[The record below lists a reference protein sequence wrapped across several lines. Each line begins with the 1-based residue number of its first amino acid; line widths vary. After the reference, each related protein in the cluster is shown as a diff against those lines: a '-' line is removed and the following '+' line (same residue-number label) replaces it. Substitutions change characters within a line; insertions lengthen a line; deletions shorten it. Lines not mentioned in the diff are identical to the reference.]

1 MIRLVCTAVL
11 ALAIYSAAQME
22 SPKPVSTVEANS
34 HIAHRV
40 EPVVPPLAKAARVGG
55 SVKLHVIISPTG
67 DVSTVTVISGHPMLA
82 PAAIEAVKQWK
93 YEPFIENGNPTTVAT
108 EVELDF
114 PGGMS
119 ERESDVRN
127 KFFPMERE
135 CRELITAA
143 KYSDAEQKCRQ
154 AVALSN
160 ELPSAVILER
170 SDAKSLLA
178 NALFLQHRLSEAIPL
193 YEEALELDKGY
204 RKPDDADLASD
215 YANLGRAYAMQGELS
230 RADDLYSK
238 AITTF
243 RAAIKGL
250 PSMYENYSRRL
261 QRTLNEY
268 AQLKDAEKQ
277 TEASSELRKQANGIT
292 PFADPRATVPSLR
305 PPTKTL
311 KGAESIA
318 AEATKPHTEMKCTN
332 PGCTQGTFAVYGGGA
347 QAQDSSVSRLGFTP
361 DSRLLLAARRQG
373 RLDILD
379 TSSWQNVRSIET
391 SQGGITA
398 LAISPDGTLA
408 ATGSRG
414 NTVKVWD
421 IKSGKLV
428 SEFLADS
435 TNSNEYLEYLAF
447 SPDTNLLATGGNFTK
462 GLVLDLRAHR
472 SIAALG
478 GTKEVLFSADGQKLI
493 GAVGQKVLVWETHSW
508 SVVKTIDDP
517 EKNVTKIAL
526 DQPGNRI
533 AITGWKKGI
542 RILNLDTGELVKSI
556 PDAVTEA
563 LIFTSGWKNIVTG
576 RGTLGLWS
584 FQSAKLICETPEM
597 EVSEAILSPNERV
610 LAAAVGNGIDIWATD
625 ALDSCVA
632 TH

>member
-1 MIRLVCTAVL
+1 MIRLICTAVL
-11 ALAIYSAAQME
+11 ALVIYSAAQTE
-22 SPKPVSTVEANS
+22 SPKTVSTVDANS
-34 HIAHRV
+34 HITHRV

-55 SVKLHVIISPTG
+55 KVKLHVIISPSG
-67 DVSTVTVISGHPMLA
+67 DVSAVTVISGHPMLA

-93 YEPFIENGNPTTVAT
+93 YKPFAENGNPSAVAT
-108 EVELDF
+108 DVELDF

-119 ERESDVRN
+119 ENESDVRN
-127 KFFPMERE
+127 KFFSIEKE
-135 CRELITAA
+135 CRELVNAE
-143 KYSDAEQKCRQ
+143 KYTDAEQRCRQ

-160 ELPSAVILER
+160 ELPSEVILER
-170 SDAKSLLA
+170 SDAKTLLA
-178 NALFLQHRLSEAIPL
+178 NAIFLQHRFSEAISL
-193 YEEALELDKGY
+193 YEQALELDKGY

-238 AITTF
+238 AIATF
-243 RAAIKGL
+243 RAAIEGL

-277 TEASSELRKQANGIT
+277 TEAASELRKQANEIT
-292 PFADPRATVPSLR
+292 PFANPHATVPPL
-305 PPTKTL
+305 PPPSKVL

-318 AEATKPHTEMKCTN
+318 TEATKPHTEMKCTN
-332 PGCTQGTFAVYGGGA
+332 PRCTQGTFAVYGGGA
-347 QAQDSSVSRLGFTP
+347 PAQDSSVSRLGFTP

-373 RLDILD
+373 SLDILD

-408 ATGSRG
+408 ATGSHG

-421 IKSGKLV
+421 IKTGKLV
-428 SEFLADS
+428 AEFLADS
-435 TNSNEYLEYLAF
+435 TNSNEYLEYLTF

-462 GLVLDLRAHR
+462 GLVFDLRAHR
-472 SIAALG
+472 SIATLG
-478 GTKEVLFSADGQKLI
+478 GTKEILFSADGQHLI

-508 SVVKTIDDP
+508 SVVKTLDDP

-526 DQPGNRI
+526 DQSGNRI

-542 RILNLDTGELVKSI
+542 RILKADTGEVVKSI
-556 PDAVTEA
+556 PDAVTDA

-584 FQSAKLICETPEM
+584 FQTAKLICETPEM
-597 EVSEAILSPNERV
+597 EVSEAILSPNEKV

-625 ALDSCVA
+625 ALDSCMA
-632 TH
+632 AN

>member
-1 MIRLVCTAVL
+1 MV
-11 ALAIYSAAQME
+11 IYSAAQTE
-22 SPKPVSTVEANS
+22 SPKTVSTVDANS
-34 HIAHRV
+34 HITHRV

-55 SVKLHVIISPTG
+55 KVKLHVIISPSG
-67 DVSTVTVISGHPMLA
+67 DVSAVTVISGHPMLA

-93 YEPFIENGNPTTVAT
+93 YKPFAEKGNPSAVAT
-108 EVELDF
+108 DVELDF

-119 ERESDVRN
+119 ENESDVRN
-127 KFFPMERE
+127 RFFPIEKE
-135 CRELITAA
+135 CRELVNAE
-143 KYSDAEQKCRQ
+143 KYTDAEQRCRQ

-160 ELPSAVILER
+160 ELPSEVILER
-170 SDAKSLLA
+170 SDAKTLLA
-178 NALFLQHRLSEAIPL
+178 NAIFLQHRFSEAISL
-193 YEEALELDKGY
+193 YEQALELDKGY

-215 YANLGRAYAMQGELS
+215 YANLGRAYAMQGELP

-238 AITTF
+238 AIATF
-243 RAAIKGL
+243 RAAIEGL

-277 TEASSELRKQANGIT
+277 TEAASELRKRANEIT
-292 PFADPRATVPSLR
+292 PFANPHATVPPL
-305 PPTKTL
+305 PPPSKVL

-318 AEATKPHTEMKCTN
+318 TEATKPHTEMKCTN

-347 QAQDSSVSRLGFTP
+347 PAQDSSVSRLGFTP

-408 ATGSRG
+408 ATGSHG

-421 IKSGKLV
+421 IKTGKLV
-428 SEFLADS
+428 AEFLADS
-435 TNSNEYLEYLAF
+435 TNSNEYLEYLTF
-447 SPDTNLLATGGNFTK
+447 SPDANLLATGGNFTK

-472 SIAALG
+472 SIATLG
-478 GTKEVLFSADGQKLI
+478 GTKEILFSADGQHLI

-508 SVVKTIDDP
+508 SVVKTLDDP

-526 DQPGNRI
+526 DQSGNRI

-542 RILNLDTGELVKSI
+542 RILKADTGEVVKSI
-556 PDAVTEA
+556 PDAVTDA

-584 FQSAKLICETPEM
+584 FQTAKLICETPEM
-597 EVSEAILSPNERV
+597 EVSEAILSPNEKV
-610 LAAAVGNGIDIWATD
+610 LAAAVGNGIDIWVTD
-625 ALDSCVA
+625 ALDSCMA
-632 TH
+632 AN

>member
-1 MIRLVCTAVL
+1 LPKSV
-11 ALAIYSAAQME
+11 
-22 SPKPVSTVEANS
+22 SPEDANN
-34 HIAHRV
+34 HIIHRV
-40 EPVVPPLAKAARVGG
+40 ELTIPPLAKAARVGG
-55 SVKLHVIISPTG
+55 SVKLHVIISPSG
-67 DVSTVTVISGHPMLA
+67 DVSTVTVTSGHPMLA

-93 YEPFIENGNPTTVAT
+93 YKPFTENGNPSAVAT
-108 EVELDF
+108 DVELEI

-119 ERESDVRN
+119 EKESDVRN
-127 KFFPMERE
+127 KFFPIEKE
-135 CRELITAA
+135 CRELVNAE
-143 KYSDAEQKCRQ
+143 KYTDAEQRCRQ

-160 ELPSAVILER
+160 ELPSDVILER
-170 SDAKSLLA
+170 SDAKTLLA
-178 NALFLQHRLSEAIPL
+178 NAIFLQHRFSEAISL
-193 YEEALELDKGY
+193 YEEALELDDGY
-204 RKPDDADLASD
+204 RKTDDADLASD
-215 YANLGRAYAMQGELS
+215 YANLGRACAMDGELS
-230 RADDLYSK
+230 RADDLYAK

-243 RAAIKGL
+243 RAAIESL

-277 TEASSELRKQANGIT
+277 TEAASELRKQASEIT
-292 PFADPRATVPSLR
+292 PFANPHATVPAL
-305 PPTKTL
+305 PAPTKVL
-311 KGAESIA
+311 RGAESIA
-318 AEATKPHTEMKCTN
+318 TKANTEMKCTN
-332 PGCTQGTFAVYGGGA
+332 HGCTQGTFAVYGSGA

-361 DSRLLLAARRQG
+361 DSRLLLAARRLG

-379 TSSWQNVRSIET
+379 TSSWQNVRSIDT

-398 LAISPDGTLA
+398 LTISPDGTVA
-408 ATGSRG
+408 ATGSHG

-428 SEFLADS
+428 AEFLADS
-435 TNSNEYLEYLAF
+435 PNSNEYLEYLAF
-447 SPDTNLLATGGNFTK
+447 SPDANLLATGGNFTK

-472 SIAALG
+472 SIATLG
-478 GTKEVLFSADGQKLI
+478 GTKEVLFSADGQNLI

-526 DQPGNRI
+526 DQPGDRI

-542 RILNLDTGELVKSI
+542 RILKADSGELVKSI
-556 PDAVTEA
+556 PDAVTDA

-597 EVSEAILSPNERV
+597 EVSEAILSPNEKV

-625 ALDSCVA
+625 ALDSCMA

>member
-1 MIRLVCTAVL
+1 MCIAML
-11 ALAIYSAAQME
+11 ALIVQTGAQTE
-22 SPKPVSTVEANS
+22 LPKNVSPADANN
-34 HIAHRV
+34 HITHRV
-40 EPVVPPLAKAARVGG
+40 EPTMPPLAKAARVGG
-55 SVKLHVIISPTG
+55 KVKLHVIISRSG
-67 DVSTVTVISGHPMLA
+67 DVSIVTVISGHPMLA
-82 PAAIEAVKQWK
+82 AAVVEAVKQWK
-93 YEPFIENGNPTTVAT
+93 YRPFTESGNPSAVAT
-108 EVELDF
+108 DVELEI

-119 ERESDVRN
+119 EKESDARN
-127 KFFPMERE
+127 KFFPVEKQ
-135 CRELITAA
+135 CRELVNAENYT
-143 KYSDAEQKCRQ
+143 DAERICRQ
-154 AVALSN
+154 SVALSN
-160 ELPSAVILER
+160 ELPSDAILER
-170 SDAKSLLA
+170 SDAKTLLA
-178 NALFLQHRLSEAIPL
+178 NTIFLQHRFAEAIPL

-204 RKPDDADLASD
+204 RKTDDADLASD
-215 YANLGRAYAMQGELS
+215 YANLGRACAMDGELS
-230 RADDLYSK
+230 RADDLYAK

-243 RAAIKGL
+243 RAAIESL

-268 AQLKDAEKQ
+268 AQLKDSAKQ
-277 TEASSELRKQANGIT
+277 TQAASELRKQASEIT
-292 PFADPRATVPSLR
+292 PFANPHATVPAL
-305 PPTKTL
+305 PAPTKVL

-318 AEATKPHTEMKCTN
+318 AKATKPHTEMKCTN
-332 PGCTQGTFAVYGGGA
+332 PGCTQGTFAVYGSGA

-408 ATGSRG
+408 ATGSHG

-428 SEFLADS
+428 AEFLADS

-447 SPDTNLLATGGNFTK
+447 SPDANLLATGGNFTK
-462 GLVLDLRAHR
+462 GLVLDLRTHR
-472 SIAALG
+472 SIATLG
-478 GTKEVLFSADGQKLI
+478 GTKEVLFSADGQNLI
-493 GAVGQKVLVWETHSW
+493 GAVGPKVLVWETHSW

-533 AITGWKKGI
+533 AITGWEKGI
-542 RILNLDTGELVKSI
+542 RILKADTGELVKSI
-556 PDAVTEA
+556 PDAVTDA

-584 FQSAKLICETPEM
+584 FQSAELICETPEM
-597 EVSEAILSPNERV
+597 EVSEAILSPNEKV

-625 ALDSCVA
+625 ALDSCMA
-632 TH
+632 AH

>member
-1 MIRLVCTAVL
+1 
-11 ALAIYSAAQME
+11 
-22 SPKPVSTVEANS
+22 
-34 HIAHRV
+34 
-40 EPVVPPLAKAARVGG
+40 VVPPLAKAARVGG
-55 SVKLHVIISPTG
+55 KVKLHVIISPSG
-67 DVSTVTVISGHPMLA
+67 DVSAVTVISGHPMLA

-93 YEPFIENGNPTTVAT
+93 YKPFAENGNPSAVAT
-108 EVELDF
+108 DVELDF

-119 ERESDVRN
+119 ENESDVRN
-127 KFFPMERE
+127 RFFPIEKE
-135 CRELITAA
+135 CRELVNAE
-143 KYSDAEQKCRQ
+143 KYTDAEQRCRQ

-160 ELPSAVILER
+160 ELPSEVILER
-170 SDAKSLLA
+170 SDAKTLLA
-178 NALFLQHRLSEAIPL
+178 NTIFLQHRFSEAISL
-193 YEEALELDKGY
+193 YEQALELDKGY

-238 AITTF
+238 AIATS
-243 RAAIKGL
+243 RAAIEGL

-277 TEASSELRKQANGIT
+277 TEAASELRKQANEIT
-292 PFADPRATVPSLR
+292 PFANPHATVPPL
-305 PPTKTL
+305 PPPSKVL
-311 KGAESIA
+311 KSAESIA
-318 AEATKPHTEMKCTN
+318 TEATKPHTEMKCTN

-347 QAQDSSVSRLGFTP
+347 PAQDSSVSRLGFTP

-398 LAISPDGTLA
+398 LAISPDGALA

-556 PDAVTEA
+556 LDAVTDA

>member
-1 MIRLVCTAVL
+1 
-11 ALAIYSAAQME
+11 
-22 SPKPVSTVEANS
+22 
-34 HIAHRV
+34 
-40 EPVVPPLAKAARVGG
+40 
-55 SVKLHVIISPTG
+55 
-67 DVSTVTVISGHPMLA
+67 
-82 PAAIEAVKQWK
+82 
-93 YEPFIENGNPTTVAT
+93 
-108 EVELDF
+108 
-114 PGGMS
+114 
-119 ERESDVRN
+119 
-127 KFFPMERE
+127 
-135 CRELITAA
+135 
-143 KYSDAEQKCRQ
+143 
-154 AVALSN
+154 
-160 ELPSAVILER
+160 
-170 SDAKSLLA
+170 
-178 NALFLQHRLSEAIPL
+178 
-193 YEEALELDKGY
+193 
-204 RKPDDADLASD
+204 
-215 YANLGRAYAMQGELS
+215 
-230 RADDLYSK
+230 
-238 AITTF
+238 
-243 RAAIKGL
+243 
-250 PSMYENYSRRL
+250 
-261 QRTLNEY
+261 
-268 AQLKDAEKQ
+268 
-277 TEASSELRKQANGIT
+277 
-292 PFADPRATVPSLR
+292 
-305 PPTKTL
+305 
-311 KGAESIA
+311 
-318 AEATKPHTEMKCTN
+318 
-332 PGCTQGTFAVYGGGA
+332 VYGGGA

>member
-1 MIRLVCTAVL
+1 M
-11 ALAIYSAAQME
+11 
-22 SPKPVSTVEANS
+22 
-34 HIAHRV
+34 
-40 EPVVPPLAKAARVGG
+40 VPPLAKAARVGG
-55 SVKLHVIISPTG
+55 KVKLHVIISPSG
-67 DVSTVTVISGHPMLA
+67 DVSAVTVISGHPMLA

-93 YEPFIENGNPTTVAT
+93 YKPFAEKGNPSAVAT
-108 EVELDF
+108 DVELDF

-119 ERESDVRN
+119 ENESDVRN
-127 KFFPMERE
+127 RFFPIEKE
-135 CRELITAA
+135 CRELVNAE
-143 KYSDAEQKCRQ
+143 KYTDAEQRCRQ

-160 ELPSAVILER
+160 ELPSEVILER
-170 SDAKSLLA
+170 SDAKTLLA
-178 NALFLQHRLSEAIPL
+178 NAIFLQHRFSEAISL
-193 YEEALELDKGY
+193 YEQALELDKGY

-215 YANLGRAYAMQGELS
+215 YANLGRAYAMQGELP

-238 AITTF
+238 AIATF
-243 RAAIKGL
+243 RAAIEGL

-277 TEASSELRKQANGIT
+277 TEAASELRKQANEIT
-292 PFADPRATVPSLR
+292 PFANPHATVPPL
-305 PPTKTL
+305 PPPSKVL

-318 AEATKPHTEMKCTN
+318 TEATKPHTEMKCTN

-347 QAQDSSVSRLGFTP
+347 PAQDSSVSRLGFTP

-408 ATGSRG
+408 ATGSHG

-421 IKSGKLV
+421 IKTGKLV
-428 SEFLADS
+428 AEFLADS
-435 TNSNEYLEYLAF
+435 TNSNEYLEYLTF
-447 SPDTNLLATGGNFTK
+447 SPDANLLATGGNFTK

-472 SIAALG
+472 SIATLG
-478 GTKEVLFSADGQKLI
+478 GTKEILFSADGQHLI

-508 SVVKTIDDP
+508 SVVKTLDDP

-526 DQPGNRI
+526 DQSGNRI

-542 RILNLDTGELVKSI
+542 RILKADTGEVVKSI
-556 PDAVTEA
+556 PDAVTDA

-584 FQSAKLICETPEM
+584 FQTAKLICETPEM
-597 EVSEAILSPNERV
+597 EVSEAILSPNEKV
-610 LAAAVGNGIDIWATD
+610 LAAAVGNGIDIWVTD
-625 ALDSCVA
+625 ALDSCMA
-632 TH
+632 AN

>member
-1 MIRLVCTAVL
+1 VIRLVCTAVL
-11 ALAIYSAAQME
+11 ALVIYSAAQTE
-22 SPKPVSTVEANS
+22 SPKTVSTVDASS

-93 YEPFIENGNPTTVAT
+93 YEPFIENGNPTTVGT
-108 EVELDF
+108 EVDLDF

-127 KFFPMERE
+127 KYFPMERE

-238 AITTF
+238 AIATF
-243 RAAIKGL
+243 RAAIEGL

-277 TEASSELRKQANGIT
+277 TEAASELRKQANEIT
-292 PFADPRATVPSLR
+292 PFANPHATVPPL
-305 PPTKTL
+305 PPPSKVL

-318 AEATKPHTEMKCTN
+318 TETHTEMKCTN
-332 PGCTQGTFAVYGGGA
+332 PGCTQGTFALYGGGA
-347 QAQDSSVSRLGFTP
+347 PAQDSSVSRLGFTP

-408 ATGSRG
+408 ATGSHG

-421 IKSGKLV
+421 IKTGKLV
-428 SEFLADS
+428 AEFLADS
-435 TNSNEYLEYLAF
+435 TNSNEYLEYLTF

-472 SIAALG
+472 SIATLG
-478 GTKEVLFSADGQKLI
+478 GTKEILFSADGQHLI

-508 SVVKTIDDP
+508 SVVKTLDDP

-526 DQPGNRI
+526 DQSGNRI

-542 RILNLDTGELVKSI
+542 RILKADTGEVVKSI
-556 PDAVTEA
+556 PDAVTDA

-576 RGTLGLWS
+576 RGILGLWS
-584 FQSAKLICETPEM
+584 FQTAKLICETPEM
-597 EVSEAILSPNERV
+597 EVSEAILSPNEKV
-610 LAAAVGNGIDIWATD
+610 LAVAVGNGIDIWATD
-625 ALDSCVA
+625 ALDSCMA
-632 TH
+632 AN